1 MSILTYIKTICKQT
15 AVYWGDPVND
25 GYGGFTFADPVEIKV
40 RWDEKVRTI
49 FDPFGM
55 YKLSKA
61 SVLVQQDLD
70 YNSYLYLGTLAELNA
85 RTDITLSNPKTI
97 AEALPIMAYDKIP
110 LIKSTTKFVRTV
122 YLGFRND

>member
-1 MSILTYIKTICKQT
+1 MGILNYIKRVAVQT
-15 AVYWGDPVND
+15 AVYWGSPVND
-25 GYGGFTFADPVEIKV
+25 GYGGFTFATAIEVKV

-49 FDPFGM
+49 SDPFGT

-61 SVLVQQDLD
+61 SVLVQQDMD
-70 YNSYLYLGTLAELNA
+70 YNGYLYLGTIAEIQANA
-85 RTDITLSNPKTI
+85 LYTLTNPKTI
-97 AEALPIMAYDKIP
+97 PTAFPIIAYDKIP